1 MNNIHILHSPKRSNS
16 VSGTAKIRPGCRCS
30 MNVPESSLA
39 MSGKDVADL
48 DHYLQS
54 GVVGAYRLGINSAE
68 IEPVDLNLQPV
79 QGFVWDADLLTPV
92 MSQWLQPDQERPRT
106 SLHNR
111 LTLLDA
117 NLEAPQVV
125 VADEHPVLTISP
137 RFELEWSTE
146 AFASQ
151 LGVVQLV
158 ESSRTL
164 RFADG
169 ETLTLLDTE
178 AAGAGPVLYLNDATG
193 ALAVKPVCP
202 FQPQGGKQRIDY
214 AGKVA
219 QIIPA
224 EVQGQPVESVS
235 VLEKYTVYF
244 MQNAAPDDTDRHI
257 WVPVHL
263 PVVWGWS
270 IRVQQRF
277 DGVWDI
283 FRKKLIMPTPTTE
296 APALPSWQTNSLLC
310 RSQPMFELFGQ
321 GQ

>member
-1 MNNIHILHSPKRSNS
+1 MNNIHTLHFPKRSNP
-16 VSGTAKIRPGCRCS
+16 VSGTAKIRPGCRYS
-30 MNVPESSLA
+30 MSVPESSPA
-39 MSGKDVADL
+39 RSGKDLADL

-68 IEPVDLNLQPV
+68 IEPVDLSAQSV
-79 QGFVWDADLLTPV
+79 QGFVWDTDLITPV
-92 MSQWLQPDQERPRT
+92 MNQWLQTDQERPRT

-117 NLEAPQVV
+117 SLDAPQVV
-125 VADEHPVLTISP
+125 TADEHPVLTISP
-137 RFELEWSTE
+137 RFDLEWSTE

-151 LGVVQLV
+151 LGVVQLL

-178 AAGAGPVLYLNDATG
+178 AAGVGPVLYLSDATG
-193 ALAVKPVCP
+193 ALAVKPVCAY
-202 FQPQGGKQRIDY
+202 QQQGGKQRIDY
-214 AGKVA
+214 AGKVT
-219 QIIPA
+219 QLIPA
-224 EVQGQPVESVS
+224 EFHGQPVESVS

-244 MQNAAPDDTDRHI
+244 MQNAAPDDADRHI

-296 APALPSWQTNSLLC
+296 APALPSWQSNSLLC
-310 RSQPMFELFGQ
+310 RGQAMFELFGQ